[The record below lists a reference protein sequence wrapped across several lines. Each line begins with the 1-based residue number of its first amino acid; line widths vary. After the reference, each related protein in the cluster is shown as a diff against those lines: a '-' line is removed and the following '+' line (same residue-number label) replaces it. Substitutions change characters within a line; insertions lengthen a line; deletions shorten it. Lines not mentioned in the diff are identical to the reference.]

1 MRKRADLITGAF
13 FMVATAIF
21 IVLFIT
27 NDGFFKWAFERHHNI
42 LSWYI
47 RPVFIIPMVFFAFK
61 KSFAGISASIFV
73 LFTSMFWFP
82 APEVKDPKVM
92 EFLAFEMD
100 YLKGEWT
107 AEKIAVSLLVPLFFF
122 MLLMF
127 AWKRSLKWLFGV
139 IIGAAFLKSSWS
151 IVFGGKAGMSV
162 LKPALTG
169 LIICAVF
176 LGYFFKKQKQNK

>member
-1 MRKRADLITGAF
+1 
-13 FMVATAIF
+13 
-21 IVLFIT
+21 
-27 NDGFFKWAFERHHNI
+27 
-42 LSWYI
+42 
-47 RPVFIIPMVFFAFK
+47 
-61 KSFAGISASIFV
+61 
-73 LFTSMFWFP
+73 MFWFP

-151 IVFGGKAGMSV
+151 IIFGGKAGMSV